1 MTVRH
6 IVNGEVFEMTDAQV
20 LALLTSQVQ
29 EPQPSADTLRALASE
44 LGLSAAEIDQL
55 LTAV

>member
-20 LALLTSQVQ
+20 LALLTSQAQ